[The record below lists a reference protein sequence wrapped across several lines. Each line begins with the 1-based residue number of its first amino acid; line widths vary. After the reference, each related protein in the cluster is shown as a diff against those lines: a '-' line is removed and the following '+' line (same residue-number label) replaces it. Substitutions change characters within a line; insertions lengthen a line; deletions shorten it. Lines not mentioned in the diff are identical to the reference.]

1 MIRLM
6 RYTFFKE
13 AETKRKLM
21 AFIKDAEMLSMGRQC
36 LIFEEQFAKKQE
48 RKHTV
53 FVSSGSTANLAL
65 LQALLNLGRLKK
77 GDFVGVS
84 AITWAT
90 NVMPIIQLGLVPK
103 MIDVELDTLNVSSI
117 ELAKK
122 MKGLSAFFITNV
134 LGFSSDLSAIS
145 KLCKKE
151 KIILLEDN
159 CESLGSRHKGKLFGN
174 FGLASTFSFF
184 VGHHISTIEGGMIAT
199 DDEELYR
206 MLALVRAHGWDR
218 NLPGAHQ
225 KKLRETHKVD
235 PFYGQYSFYDLAY
248 NIRPTEISGFLGQTQ
263 LAHLDTI
270 VKIRE
275 RNFRRVH
282 KIIEKN
288 EKLIPLR
295 FDHIDVVSCFAVP
308 VIARDHT
315 TAIRL
320 KKEFTNAEVEI
331 RPIIAGNIAKQP
343 FYKKYAKHELMP
355 NAEFIHTNGFYF
367 GNHPELEEKELKLLE
382 KLLQ

>member
-308 VIARDHT
+308 VIARDHS

-320 KKEFTNAEVEI
+320 KKDFINAEVEI

-343 FYKKYAKHELMP
+343 FYKKYAKQELM
-355 NAEFIHTNGFYF
+355 
-367 GNHPELEEKELKLLE
+367 
-382 KLLQ
+382 